1 MALTDHELDAAK
13 ERLAALKEA
22 RDLGTTE
29 IRYRDR
35 TVQYRSLDE
44 INTLIRQLEREIAG
58 KSRKRRPRTY
68 GVYTRKGV

>member
-1 MALTDHELDAAK
+1 MALTDHELDEAK

-22 RDLGTTE
+22 RDLGATE

-35 TVQYRSLDE
+35 TVRYRSLDE
-44 INTLIRQLEREIAG
+44 IRVLIKELEREISG
-58 KSRKRRPRTY
+58 QPRRRRPRTF